1 MNKTIDIKNLKV
13 AKRYA
18 TAFAQ
23 CSINEIDRTV
33 SDLKLI
39 DEAIFQNDE
48 LKTFFLHPVVSLKDK
63 KDTIESAFKN
73 KISEKSFNFVETL
86 LDENRFSIFRTI
98 LDVFIKESEKIKNL
112 QRVDVISA
120 VDIDEE
126 EKYKLRLKLIEKLN
140 KDVLLN
146 YELDNEILGGL
157 VVKVEDKVIDLS
169 LKAKFEE
176 LKKL

>member
-18 TAFAQ
+18 IAFAQ
-23 CSINEIDRTV
+23 SSINEIDKTV

-63 KDTIESAFKN
+63 KDTIEVAFKN